1 MYLGVYSCAKLS
13 SNPPLGETMNNNIH
27 SYIGDELVNKIKHLS
42 LALGQAESII
52 SSLEQENSRLTNAL
66 IALASLSDEYSVL
79 DSEAW
84 STTVCTE

>member
-1 MYLGVYSCAKLS
+1 
-13 SNPPLGETMNNNIH
+13 MNNNIH

-52 SSLEQENSRLTNAL
+52 SSLEKENSRLASAL
-66 IALASLSDEYSVL
+66 MTLTSLSEEYSVL

-84 STTVCTE
+84 GTSECSE

>member
-1 MYLGVYSCAKLS
+1 
-13 SNPPLGETMNNNIH
+13 MNHIN

-52 SSLEQENSRLTNAL
+52 SSLEQENSRLSSAL
-66 IALASLSDEYSVL
+66 MTLASLSDEYSVL

-84 STTVCTE
+84 NTSTCPE

>member
-1 MYLGVYSCAKLS
+1 
-13 SNPPLGETMNNNIH
+13 MNKNIH

-52 SSLEQENSRLTNAL
+52 SSLEKENSKLTSAL
-66 IALASLSDEYSVL
+66 IALTSLSEEYSVL

-84 STTVCTE
+84 DTSECSE